1 MDLVES
7 FNELLALAQN
17 DRNISVAIGVNRDLF
32 YGPELPFYRELKS
45 SSQFNAI
52 FELQMNLAGY
62 SKDVHGQLNVITH
75 LKTQAVLG
83 APHESVKNVKFR
95 LTENKVELFD
105 HYVF

>member
-45 SSQFNAI
+45 SS
-52 FELQMNLAGY
+52 
-62 SKDVHGQLNVITH
+62 
-75 LKTQAVLG
+75 
-83 APHESVKNVKFR
+83 
-95 LTENKVELFD
+95 
-105 HYVF
+105 